1 MSYKYKVMNIKSIYI
16 VGEINDELAT
26 EVSRQIT
33 DAKNANVD
41 KLVFKINSGG
51 GSVIAGLSMADEIA
65 SLNCETEAVI
75 LGMCASSATY
85 PALACDRVLMMRNG
99 SFMIHRARGGVQGTV
114 EEMERD
120 LEFLEEVENRF
131 IAMYCAKTGL
141 SPEEVVAMMDKTTY
155 MNAEQALELK
165 FIDEIVGKENTLFN
179 VSDIELINQLEVEE
193 PEKSITQKI
202 FDIFKSPEVK
212 EEETLKNKLT
222 AAEEKIIALT
232 NELESI
238 KVANEANV
246 TELKNKLDEL
256 EIERTELHNV
266 IQKQKDEIE
275 TTINNKV
282 NERIAAMGYD
292 EDELVEPTNKVEEI
306 NVADMVRN
314 NGLDYTLNYLVSRKK

>member
-256 EIERTELHNV
+256 ENERTELHNV